1 MDQRQL
7 LDQIGML
14 DEAGIRQVATGIRE
28 VTGTAAGEVA
38 WWRATIAVEREVRRS
53 RVLAVAGMVSHRAAT
68 AVTDRAGSLGV
79 PLPDP
84 DVTTVAR
91 TASEA
96 ARALV
101 AGGYWADEVL
111 GLFRPCWAPVN
122 NGHGPIWS
130 WTAA

>member
-7 LDQIGML
+7 LGQIHTL
-14 DEAGIRQVATGIRE
+14 DETGMRRIAGAIRVA
-28 VTGTAAGEVA
+28 TGTAAGEVA
-38 WWRATIAVEREVRRS
+38 WWRATIAVEREIRHAHA
-53 RVLAVAGMVSHRAAT
+53 LVAAGLVAHRAAT
-68 AVTDRAGSLGV
+68 AVTDRAGELGL

-91 TASEA
+91 AAAEA

-101 AGGYWADEVL
+101 AGGAVADDVL
-111 GLFRPCWAPVN
+111 TMFGPCWPGGN
-122 NGHGPIWS
+122 DWR